1 MPMSEGCRAIRL
13 VILKY
18 PGIRYILFTGIKR
31 SRAKRSVIER
41 CGASRIFL
49 WIAEAAL
56 QKLALILA
64 IFKKPPDR

>member
-1 MPMSEGCRAIRL
+1 MSEGCRAIRL

-18 PGIRYILFTGIKR
+18 PGIGYILFTGIKR

-56 QKLALILA
+56 QKSTLIIA
-64 IFKKPPDR
+64 IFKKSPDR

>member
-1 MPMSEGCRAIRL
+1 MSEGCRAIRL
-13 VILKY
+13 IILKY

-49 WIAEAAL
+49 WIAKAAL
-56 QKLALILA
+56 QKLALIFA
-64 IFKKPPDR
+64 IFKKAPDR